1 MITPPEQRLQIG
13 HLKDSYGLQGWL
25 WVHSLTDPLPNLF
38 DYAPWYLNQ
47 RDQWRQVT
55 VKRWKA
61 QGKGYVVKLDGFDDA
76 TAADTLRGAT
86 IWMDRSDLP
95 APAADEYY
103 WSQLTGLQVFG
114 RDEQQAAVL
123 LGVVHE
129 LFETGANDVMVVR
142 PCAGSVDQEERWIP
156 WHAPLILQV
165 DLAAQR
171 IDVDWQPDY

>member
-1 MITPPEQRLQIG
+1 
-13 HLKDSYGLQGWL
+13 
-25 WVHSLTDPLPNLF
+25 
-38 DYAPWYLNQ
+38 
-47 RDQWRQVT
+47 
-55 VKRWKA
+55 
-61 QGKGYVVKLDGFDDA
+61 
-76 TAADTLRGAT
+76 
-86 IWMDRSDLP
+86 MDRSDLP

-103 WSQLTGLQVFG
+103 WSQLSGLQVFG

-171 IDVDWQPDY
+171 IDIDWQPDY